1 MGDPNTRERT
11 MTRTTKTI
19 TRRDWER
26 LLADLDGD
34 TTATLR
40 ADLDQ
45 WDDGET
51 CERIEISVDSL
62 GRVDSESS
70 PRPASEE

>member
-1 MGDPNTRERT
+1 
-11 MTRTTKTI
+11 MTRTTGTI

-34 TTATLR
+34 TAATLR
-40 ADLDQ
+40 ADLAQ
-45 WDDGET
+45 WDGCET